1 MLVIKKIGLPLRG
14 RPILLS
20 LVRLPT
26 ELDSTQTYYHYLL
39 REFLNELLLEPS
51 ADYLKVF
58 VCLSSVRTPSML
70 IPVCLEMVSSFR
82 SRRQSFSLPEAIFPR
97 FNSVPAR
104 KPDNMQ
110 QPKSLLSQWLMNS
123 TSNVISDG

>member
-1 MLVIKKIGLPLRG
+1 MIKKIGLPLRG

-26 ELDSTQTYYHYLL
+26 ELDSTQSYYHYLL
-39 REFLNELLLEPS
+39 REILNELLLEPS
-51 ADYLKVF
+51 AEYFKSP
-58 VCLSSVRTPSML
+58 CL
-70 IPVCLEMVSSFR
+70 LELRENAVEVDLRVPGMVSSFR
-82 SRRQSFSLPEAIFPR
+82 SRRQSFSLLSYFPR

-110 QPKSLLSQWLMNS
+110 QPKSLLSQWLMKS
-123 TSNVISDG
+123 TST

>member
-39 REFLNELLLEPS
+39 REILHELLLEPS
-51 ADYLKVF
+51 ADYFKSS
-58 VCLSSVRTPSML
+58 CLLELRENAVDVDPRVPGNGIEFSFPPAKFFFTKLFSPDLIAFPTENLIICSSQKAYCHS
-70 IPVCLEMVSSFR
+70 
-82 SRRQSFSLPEAIFPR
+82 
-97 FNSVPAR
+97 
-104 KPDNMQ
+104 
-110 QPKSLLSQWLMNS
+110 
-123 TSNVISDG
+123 G